1 MKKTYIIDGYKF
13 KFEEGTQPE
22 NAILV
27 ESKKVEPKKTIVESE
42 DKEETKV
49 AVKVRIPKNKSK
61 GVKTK

>member
-22 NAILV
+22 NATLV
-27 ESKKVEPKKTIVESE
+27 ESKKVEPKMTTVESE
-42 DKEETKV
+42 DKEEKKV
-49 AVKVRIPKNKSK
+49 AVKVKIPKNKSK